1 MKQFKFNSINFKLTL
16 AFLIVGLT
24 GIALV
29 AILVWGVTSNEFNR
43 FVNNRSLSDYTTVAK
58 TYYVAHHSWSGV
70 SDSLRQFN
78 TSIQSNQTGN
88 GPGPE
93 GVNGPPPQPYLLVDQ
108 NWVVVAP
115 GGPFKLDEKVSAD
128 HFQSHVAITVNNTTV
143 GYVLVTGRPVRPNS
157 FESSFLQRT
166 STALLLAA
174 LGAAAIALLLG
185 FFLARSITRPIRE
198 LTAATRD
205 MAAGHL
211 NQQVPVRSK
220 DELGEL
226 TQNFN
231 QMSADL
237 EHSNQL
243 RRQMTADI
251 AHDLRTPLSVIT
263 GYLEGLKDGVIKPT
277 PKRFTAMYDESIY
290 LQRLVEDL
298 RTLSLADAGE
308 LSLTRQPILP
318 GEIIHRL
325 ADTFQH
331 QADINQV
338 HLQTAVDAQLP
349 AINIDPER
357 MQQALGNLVSNA
369 LRFTPSG
376 GEIVL
381 SARQE
386 DDHIQMEI
394 KDSGSGIEADEL
406 PHVFDRFYRG
416 DESRHDGGSGLGL
429 AIAKS
434 LIELQGG
441 QISASSAGPGTGSVF
456 TIQFPC

>member
-1 MKQFKFNSINFKLTL
+1 MKRFTVNSINFKLTL
-16 AFLIVGLT
+16 SFLIVGLT

-29 AILVWGVTSNEFNR
+29 AALVWGVTSNEFNR
-43 FVNNRSLSDYTTVAK
+43 FVNNRGLSDYTTAAK
-58 TYYVAHHSWSGV
+58 TYYVAHQSWSGV
-70 SDSLRQFN
+70 NDALHQLNNSPQL
-78 TSIQSNQTGN
+78 TQSGN
-88 GPGPE
+88 GPAPD

-108 NWVVVAP
+108 NWMVVAP
-115 GGPFKLDEKVSAD
+115 GGPFSMGEKISPNR
-128 HFQSHVAITVNNTTV
+128 FQNHEAITVNDTTV
-143 GYVLVTGRPVRPNS
+143 GYVLITGRSVRPNS
-157 FESSFLQRT
+157 FETSFLQRT
-166 STALLLAA
+166 NTALILAA

-211 NQQVPVRSK
+211 NQQVPVRSN

-226 TQNFN
+226 TRNFN
-231 QMSADL
+231 QMSKDL

-277 PKRFTAMYDESIY
+277 PKRFTAMYDESVY

-308 LSLTRQPILP
+308 LSLNCQPIRP
-318 GEIIHRL
+318 GEIINRL
-325 ADTFQH
+325 AGAFQH
-331 QADINQV
+331 QADLNQV
-338 HLQTAVDAQLP
+338 RLQTSVDAELP
-349 AINIDPER
+349 PVNIDPER

-369 LRFTPSG
+369 LRFTPAG

-381 SARQE
+381 SAKQE
-386 DDHIQMEI
+386 ESHIQIEI
-394 KDSGSGIEADEL
+394 KDTGSGIEADEL
-406 PHVFDRFYRG
+406 PHIFDRFYRG

-441 QISASSAGPGTGSVF
+441 QISAFSAGPGAGSVF
-456 TIQFPC
+456 TIQLPC